1 VYGRG
6 GKNDWFVP
14 VMMRDQ
20 DWNLCENFT
29 WQVRRSDFDQMMLA
43 EAVKRG
49 ATLLRGQ
56 ALRPITK
63 DDGTVCGVK
72 VRMPDGKVHDILCEV
87 LLDCSGQATWL
98 ANLRGYTGPKYLGA
112 YDKQIAIFSQVPN
125 FIRDPGGSKELFP
138 DNTLIFYTR
147 KFYWAWAI
155 PLDSEVVSVGV
166 VMPAQ
171 YFLDKKESRRE
182 FLLREY
188 RELNPE
194 LARRMPDV
202 IKLVEDAHVIPN
214 YSYQVKRFTGKGF
227 ICVGDAHRFIDPIF
241 SFGMMTSMKE
251 ASFAAKA
258 VRAYLEGKNRD
269 SERPFAEHEVFC
281 EKGTDVLEDMIDT
294 FWEYPLAFATFVHAR
309 HFPLMIDIL
318 AGRVFERQ
326 PSLAAQEFRSLLKRR
341 EDRERSYEHE
351 DLYSVPI
358 GSRFHSERAPIWET
372 KGLESTEQ
380 WLGPR

>member
-1 VYGRG
+1 
-6 GKNDWFVP
+6 
-14 VMMRDQ
+14 MRPLM
-20 DWNLCENFT
+20 N
-29 WQVRRSDFDQMMLA
+29 
-43 EAVKRG
+43 
-49 ATLLRGQ
+49 GQ
-56 ALRPITK
+56 
-63 DDGTVCGVK
+63 GVK
-72 VRMPDGKVHDILCEV
+72 GVRVQAADGGVVDIESQV

-98 ANLRGYTGPKYLGA
+98 ANLGGVTGPKYLGA
-112 YDKQIAIFSQVPN
+112 YDKQIAIFSQVAN
-125 FIRDPGGSKELFP
+125 LVRDPGGSKELFP

-155 PLDSEVVSVGV
+155 PLDSEVVSVGI

-171 YFLDKKESRRE
+171 YFLDKKESKRD

-188 RELNPE
+188 KELNPE
-194 LARRMPDV
+194 LARRLPGE
-202 IKLVEDAHVIPN
+202 IELVEDVHVIPN

-241 SFGMMTSMKE
+241 SFGMMASMKE

-258 VRAYLEGKNRD
+258 VKAYLEGGHRD
-269 SERPFAEHEVFC
+269 SHRPFAEHEVFC
-281 EKGTDVLEDMIDT
+281 EKAIDVLEDMIDT

-326 PSLAAQEFRSLLKRR
+326 PSLAVQEFRSLLKRR
-341 EDRERSYEHE
+341 EQRERSYEHE

-358 GSRFHSERAPIWET
+358 GSRFHPERAPIWET